1 METTVEGCL
10 NAMNGLDFAEV
21 RIDAMDVTVE
31 DMQKIFSKPLAL
43 IATFMP
49 SGPDVKS
56 QMTADDGTRKKY
68 LIAAIEAGA
77 KYVDVEIQSDSVF
90 RNEIIEKAKKKNC
103 KVIISF
109 HDFRTTPD
117 MEKLEEIAALCFREG
132 ADIAK
137 IACKVNNERDNL
149 RLLRL
154 LDNADY
160 QGKTVVIGMGDRGR
174 ITRIAAPLLGSPF
187 TFASVSK
194 GRETAEGQIEK
205 DRLEQLIGLL
215 KNG

>member
-1 METTVEGCL
+1 MD
-10 NAMNGLDFAEV
+10 GLDFAEV
-21 RIDAMDVTVE
+21 RIDAMDATIE
-31 DMQKIFSKPLAL
+31 DIQKIFSRPLAL

-49 SGPDVKS
+49 SGPGVKP
-56 QMTADDGTRKKY
+56 QTTADAGTRKKC

-77 KYVDVEIQSDSVF
+77 KYVDVEVQSDSAF
-90 RNEIIEKAKKKNC
+90 RNEIIEKAKMKDC
-103 KVIISF
+103 KIIISF

-117 MEKLEEIAALCFREG
+117 MEKLEEITALCFREG

-160 QGKTVVIGMGDRGR
+160 QGKTVVIGMGNRGR
-174 ITRIAAPLLGSPF
+174 ITRVAAPFLGSPF

-205 DRLEQLIGLL
+205 SRLEQVMRLL
-215 KNG
+215 KHG